1 MFAKKTVRI
10 RHAIIRLIAPK
21 IGAQTIPKK
30 TRPFTIFVKNKF
42 NNKSL
47 MGAEIGVSRG
57 INALNILQNLNME
70 KLFLIDPY
78 EAYITTSNKLFSK
91 VEVNKNLGHAKGILA
106 KYNDVVQFI
115 LLRSSEAVTKIPDDL
130 DFIYIDGCHRYEAVK
145 ADIEKYWQKVRKGG
159 VIGGHDFNTV
169 FYLGVIK
176 AVMEFVTNQNL
187 NLQVS
192 FDDWWV
198 VKP

>member
-1 MFAKKTVRI
+1 MFAKKTARI

-21 IGAQTIPKK
+21 IYAQTVPKK
-30 TRPFTIFVKNKF
+30 TRPFTNFVKNKF

-47 MGAEIGVSRG
+47 MGAEIGVSKG
-57 INALNILQNLNME
+57 FNALNILQNLNVK

-78 EAYITTSNKLFSK
+78 ESYISTNNRLFSK
-91 VEVNKNLGHAKGILA
+91 VEVNKHLDHAKRIIA
-106 KYNDVVQFI
+106 KYKDVVRFI
-115 LLRSSEAVTKIPDDL
+115 LLRSSEAVTRIPDDL
-130 DFIYIDGCHRYEAVK
+130 DFIYIDGCHRYVAVK
-145 ADIEKYWQKVRKGG
+145 EDIEKYWQKVRKGG
-159 VIGGHDFNTV
+159 VVGGHDFINSN
-169 FYLGVIK
+169 LGVIK

-192 FDDWWV
+192 FDDWWI

>member
-21 IGAQTIPKK
+21 IYAQTVPKK

-115 LLRSSEAVTKIPDDL
+115 LLRSSEAVK
-130 DFIYIDGCHRYEAVK
+130 DFLLLKLTFNAKFLFTFSDYIFEGFGFSPEASALVF
-145 ADIEKYWQKVRKGG
+145 AD
-159 VIGGHDFNTV
+159 
-169 FYLGVIK
+169 
-176 AVMEFVTNQNL
+176 
-187 NLQVS
+187 
-192 FDDWWV
+192 
-198 VKP
+198 